1 MLCSSYNANPRRF
14 ANLLDLKSKFLHN
27 KNQINSKGRIKK
39 MFIKFF
45 ALLLITIFLFQTA
58 TAFSNKKTADRE
70 FEQLANKYLAELLK
84 MNPERATVL
93 GEHRYDNLLND
104 YSLIGIENARKF
116 NDAYYARLLKIPL
129 SELSR
134 VNNVDYRILRDN
146 LQYNKFRLEV
156 LREHEWNPNGYNVG
170 GSINSLIS
178 RDFAPLKER
187 LMNAK
192 GRLEAIPAV
201 VAAAKANLK
210 NPPRVYTETA
220 IAQNKGVINLI
231 KGDLQRFI
239 DQAGMRTELAPAQ
252 ATAIAALTDYG
263 KWLETDLLPRS
274 TGEFRLGEAKYRQK
288 LKYALSSDLSKE
300 ELLKRAEADLKATQ
314 NKMAEVALTL
324 YPKYFPNGNEAAKT
338 TELTGKQFAIK
349 SILDKLAEKRP
360 NNETIVTQA
369 NQDLKET
376 TEFVRANNLVTVP
389 TESVKVI
396 EMPEFARGTAV
407 AYFDSAGPLEKKNE
421 TFFTISPTPK
431 DWADARKESFYKEYN
446 DYMLENLTVHE
457 AMPGHYLQ
465 IMHSNKFK
473 APTMI
478 RAIFRSGTFTEGWAV
493 YAEQMMAEKGYG
505 GAEVQMQQLKMK
517 LRVIINAI
525 IDQKIH
531 TAGMTEKEAVD
542 FMMNEGFQEEGEAV
556 GKWKR
561 AQLSSTQLSTYYVG
575 SVEVN
580 DLRRAFEAKNK
591 GKVDLKQMHDAILS
605 FGSPPAKYVKEMM
618 NL

>member
-1 MLCSSYNANPRRF
+1 MTVYSNA
-14 ANLLDLKSKFLHN
+14 
-27 KNQINSKGRIKK
+27 
-39 MFIKFF
+39 
-45 ALLLITIFLFQTA
+45 A
-58 TAFSNKKTADRE
+58 TADE
-70 FEQLANKYLAELLK
+70 QFESLANKYLTELLK
-84 MNPERATVL
+84 MNPERATGL
-93 GEHRYDNLLND
+93 GEHRYDHLLND
-104 YSLIGIENARKF
+104 YSLAGVKKSRDF
-116 NDAYYARLLKIPL
+116 NESYLNELKKIPFDKL
-129 SELSR
+129 SK
-134 VNNVDYRILRDN
+134 VNNVDARIMRE
-146 LQYNKFRLEV
+146 RLESNIFGIDV
-156 LREHEWNPNGYNVG
+156 LREYEWNPGNYNVG
-170 GSINSLIS
+170 SALNALIS
-178 RDFAPLKER
+178 RDFAPLKDR
-187 LMNAK
+187 LASAK

-210 NPPRVYTETA
+210 NPPHVHTETA

-231 KGDLQRFI
+231 KGDLQMFI
-239 DQAGMRTELAPAQ
+239 NQAGMQAELAPAQ
-252 ATAIAALTDYG
+252 KTAIDALTEYG

-288 LKYALSSDLSKE
+288 LKYALSSDMSKE
-300 ELLKRAEADLKATQ
+300 DLLKRAEADLRATQ
-314 NKMAEVALTL
+314 EKMAKVALSL

-338 TELTGKQFAIK
+338 TELSGKQFAIK

-360 NNETIVTQA
+360 NNETIVAQA

-376 TEFVRANNLVTVP
+376 TEFVRAKRLVTVP
-389 TESVKVI
+389 SEPVKVI
-396 EMPEFARGTAV
+396 EMPEFARGSAV

-431 DWADARKESFYKEYN
+431 DWSDARKESFYKEYN
-446 DYMLENLTVHE
+446 DYMLEDLTVHE

-465 IMHSNKFK
+465 IMHSNRFK

-493 YAEQMMAEKGYG
+493 YAEQIMSEAGYG
-505 GAEVQMQQLKMK
+505 GAEVEMQQLKMK

-542 FMMNEGFQEEGEAV
+542 YMMNEGFQEEGEAV

-580 DLRRAFEAKNK
+580 DIRKAYEAKNK
-591 GKVDLKQMHDAILS
+591 GKLDMLKMHDAMLS
-605 FGSPPAKYVKEMM
+605 FGSPAPKYVKEMM
-618 NL
+618 NLN

>member
-1 MLCSSYNANPRRF
+1 MLNKISA
-14 ANLLDLKSKFLHN
+14 LFL
-27 KNQINSKGRIKK
+27 IG
-39 MFIKFF
+39 F
-45 ALLLITIFLFQTA
+45 FLFQNA
-58 TAFSNKKTADRE
+58 VVFSNVTKETADKQ
-70 FEQLANKYLAELLK
+70 FEALAGKYLAELMK
-84 MNPERATVL
+84 MNPERATGL
-93 GEHRYDNLLND
+93 GEHQYDHLLND
-104 YSLIGIENARKF
+104 YSLAGVKKSRDF
-116 NDAYYARLLKIPL
+116 NESYLNQLKAIPFDKL
-129 SELSR
+129 SK
-134 VNNVDYRILRDN
+134 VNNIDARIMRD
-146 LQYNKFRLEV
+146 RLEANIFGADV
-156 LREHEWNPNGYNVG
+156 LREYEWNPNGYNVG
-170 GSINSLIS
+170 GAINALIS
-178 RDFAPLKER
+178 RDFAPLKDR
-187 LMNAK
+187 LMSAK

-210 NPPRVYTETA
+210 IPPRVYTETA

-231 KGDLQRFI
+231 KGDLQMFI
-239 DQAGMRTELAPAQ
+239 DRAGMKAELAPAQ

-274 TGEFRLGEAKYRQK
+274 TGEFRLGEEKYRQK

-300 ELLKRAEADLKATQ
+300 DLLARAEADLKATQ
-314 NKMAEVALTL
+314 DKMFEVAQPLF
-324 YPKYFPNGNEAAKT
+324 KKHFPNGTETIRLTEAALK
-338 TELTGKQFAIK
+338 KFIIK
-349 SILDKLAEKRP
+349 SVLDKLAEKRP
-360 NNETIVTQA
+360 NNETIVSQA

-389 TESVKVI
+389 TEPVKVI
-396 EMPEFARGTAV
+396 EMPEFARGSAV

-473 APTMI
+473 APTLV

-493 YAEQMMAEKGYG
+493 YAEQMMAEAGYG

-542 FMMNEGFQEEGEAV
+542 FMMNEGFQEEGEAA

-575 SVEVN
+575 SVEIN
-580 DLRRAFEAKNK
+580 DLRRAFEAKHK
-591 GKVDLKQMHDAILS
+591 GKIDMKQMHDAMLS
-605 FGSPPAKYVKEMM
+605 FGSPPAKYVKEM
-618 NL
+618 LGL